1 MTLMTA
7 FVIVLVLLILILALE
22 IVKQLGRL
30 DGINEPDDGESL

>member
-1 MTLMTA
+1 MTLMIA
-7 FVIVLVLLILILALE
+7 FVAILILLICVLALE